1 MLQSINTPG
10 FLPALGFG
18 LNQSGN
24 LRCPTETNDFS
35 HEGCNNYNNQ
45 SIKIM
50 AYYLTDLAGSNLT
63 DLLPSIHGGGHGEGG
78 GLVALIDHLLA
89 ALTRD
94 NPASWSLLGGIET
107 LGTNLHPL
115 ILHFPIAFLFGFI
128 LVEIYGLIFSNTGA
142 RQWAS
147 GLLYLGAI
155 GAVVTVISGLA
166 AAEMVPH
173 GALVHDIM
181 EWHERAG
188 ITVATLTVALGIWRR
203 WGGIP
208 GSAMAKALSMAITL
222 LIGTLLFLGADMGG
236 MMVYQHGVAV
246 KGLQSS
252 PEHQHHEH
260 GPDNPPQTN
269 S

>member
-1 MLQSINTPG
+1 
-10 FLPALGFG
+10 
-18 LNQSGN
+18 
-24 LRCPTETNDFS
+24 
-35 HEGCNNYNNQ
+35 
-45 SIKIM
+45 M

>member
-1 MLQSINTPG
+1 MQ
-10 FLPALGFG
+10 
-18 LNQSGN
+18 
-24 LRCPTETNDFS
+24 CWTETNDFS

-78 GLVALIDHLLA
+78 GLVALIDDFLA

-94 NPASWSLLGGIET
+94 NPASWGLLGGIET
-107 LGTNLHPL
+107 LGANLHPL
-115 ILHFPIAFLFGFI
+115 VLHFPIAFLFGFI
-128 LVEIYGLIFSNTGA
+128 LVEVYGLIFNNTGA
-142 RQWAS
+142 RRWAS

-155 GAVVTVISGLA
+155 GAVVTVISGLV
-166 AAEMVPH
+166 AAEMVSH
-173 GALVHDIM
+173 GAQVHDIM

-188 ITVATLTVALGIWRR
+188 ITVATLAVALSIWRR

-246 KGLQSS
+246 KRLQSS

-260 GPDNPPQTN
+260 SPDNPPQTN
-269 S
+269 P